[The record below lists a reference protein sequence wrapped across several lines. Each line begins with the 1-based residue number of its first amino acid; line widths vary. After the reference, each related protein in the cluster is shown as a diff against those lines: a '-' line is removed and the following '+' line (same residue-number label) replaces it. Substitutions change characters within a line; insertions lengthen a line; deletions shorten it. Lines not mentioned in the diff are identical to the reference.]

1 MIAPRACPPHA
12 NRDENAR
19 GKPAVSMLG
28 EPPPRGIS
36 NDGPGRYTGSREPDP
51 PPSRENFSQWLEAIV
66 LQASL
71 VDPRSLTVAGAAQAF
86 HLFPV

>member
-1 MIAPRACPPHA
+1 MPAACQIDSGTREESLPDGVNRAGRAAFPAAFHA
-12 NRDENAR
+12 SE
-19 GKPAVSMLG
+19 S
-28 EPPPRGIS
+28 
-36 NDGPGRYTGSREPDP
+36 GRYTGSREPDP